1 MRIMYYEVLDCEY
14 KLVTGRHA
22 IIAPE
27 GTDEKLL
34 KKYDFVQLI
43 DGHWV
48 HFMTADETLYM
59 KNNQGKEIL
68 IFHNTEETYKRISKQ
83 ERHDARVRA
92 IIKALVCLIIEFLI
106 VLLINHLI
114 DVRLEKERRER
125 EKRRKEFWSQFDCE
139 NAGDACGSQYIKLI
153 WWESP

>member
-1 MRIMYYEVLDCEY
+1 MRIMYYEVFDCEY

-27 GTDEKLL
+27 GTDKKLL
-34 KKYDFVQLI
+34 KYYDFVQLL

-59 KNNQGKEIL
+59 KNNKGKEIL

-83 ERHDARVRA
+83 EIHDARVHSV
-92 IIKALVCLIIEFLI
+92 IIIS
-106 VLLINHLI
+106 VLLIINILIILLITHLI
-114 DVRLEKERRER
+114 DVRLEKERRES
-125 EKRRKEFWSQFDCE
+125 EKRRKEFWS
-139 NAGDACGSQYIKLI
+139 
-153 WWESP
+153 